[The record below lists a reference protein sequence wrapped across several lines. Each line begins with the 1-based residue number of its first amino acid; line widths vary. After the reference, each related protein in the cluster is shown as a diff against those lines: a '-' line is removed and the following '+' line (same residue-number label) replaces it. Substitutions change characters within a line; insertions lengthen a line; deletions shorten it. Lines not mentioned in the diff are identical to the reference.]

1 MNKKIFVGNTC
12 TRYKLFKKGKSWVA
26 MGVTTLSISLGLG
39 MLMVNPSVRADT
51 SSTANSAT
59 SSAANSVTSS
69 AANSVTSSAANSVT
83 SSAANSV
90 TSSAANSVTSSAA
103 NSATS
108 SAANSAT
115 SSAAN
120 SATSSAANSATSSAA
135 NSATSSAANSATSSA
150 VNSATSISAAKAG
163 VSNVKLATDNL
174 SSSTD
179 TTGVVVT
186 SSFNNGDTFSG
197 GGGVIALNTS
207 IEKSATI
214 SNGTKLTFT
223 ISNPKSINWDNIQLN
238 GGTNYGSLAYDKT
251 SGTITY
257 TFSTDISNAGINFII
272 NLHTAAVDTSK
283 NIITA
288 SLNNTSVA
296 ITGGTSYNTKANAGG
311 SGGSGYDNQRLIIGN
326 GSYGYIGINDNYV
339 GYINGKNYYLPDMQ
353 SMNFNVVVDPGFYTN
368 SQNDKIGRTI
378 TLSISG
384 TGASLQADNIYITEK
399 GGFPNTSKSYVPLSS
414 VGWTTTQ
421 IDDQTVKISIPDN
434 MDIGWYVLGIVAT
447 TPGLNSQYIL
457 TDQYESDYITTAQK
471 STTSGYFQNINNS
484 GFVPK
489 ITAMDKNIKQ
499 GTTVSDINKWL
510 LDGVTASDVEDGNLS
525 SAVTIKDDTNFV
537 NAWNSN
543 KNGVYT
549 IIYTVTD
556 SDGNTVTQSVS
567 ATIYSD
573 ITIHYIDKNG
583 TELSAQTTSMANS
596 VGSNYNI
603 IPTSL
608 IKKNGV
614 SYYYVSSNNN
624 LSGIYGENNQPT
636 DIYLT
641 YDIDQTSID
650 TKDSTLVA
658 GPSTTWKA
666 ADNFVS
672 ATDEAGSAL
681 KLSDIT
687 VSGTVDPTKAGR
699 YEVTYSYTDAAG
711 NAVTKTATI
720 TVVASQASIDT
731 KDSTLVAGPSTTWKA
746 ADNFVSATDEAG
758 SALKLSDITVSGT
771 VDPTKAGRYEV
782 TYSYT
787 DAAGNAVTKT
797 ATITVVA
804 SQASIDTKD
813 STLVAGP
820 STTWKA
826 ADNFVSATDE
836 AGSAL
841 KLSDITVSG
850 TVDPTKAGRYE
861 VTYSYTD
868 AAGNTV
874 TKTATITVVAS
885 QASIDTKDSTLVA
898 GPSTTWKAA
907 DNFVSATDEAGG
919 ALKLSDITVSGTV
932 DPTKAGRYEV
942 TYSYTDAAGNTVTK
956 TATIT
961 VVASQASIDTK
972 DSTLV
977 AGPSTTWKAADNFV
991 SATDEAGGALKLSD
1005 ITVSGTVDPT
1015 KAGRYE
1021 VTYSYTDAAGNAV
1034 TKTATITV
1042 VASQASI
1049 DTKDSTLVAGPSTT
1063 WKAADNF
1070 VSATDEAG
1078 SVLKL
1083 SDITVSGTVDPTK
1096 AGRYEVTYS
1105 YTDAAGNAAVTKTAT
1120 ITVVASQ
1127 ASIDTK
1133 DSTLVAGPSTT
1144 WKAADNFVSAT
1155 DEAGSVLKL
1164 SDITVSGTVDPTKA
1178 GRYEVTYSY
1187 TDAAG
1192 NAVTKTAT
1200 ITVVASQASI
1210 DTKDS
1215 TLVAGPSTTWK
1226 AADNFVSATDEAGS
1240 VLKLSDITVSGTVD
1254 PTKAGRYEVTYSYTD
1269 AAGNAVTKTATI
1281 TVVASQASI
1290 DTKDSTLVAG
1300 PSTTWKA
1307 ADNFVSATDE
1317 AGSVLKLSDITVSG
1331 TVDPTKAGRYEV
1343 TYSYTD
1349 AAGNVVTKTA
1359 TITVIVKSNPVTPG
1373 KPSQPAKPVSP
1384 VTPDQTN
1391 QSAKSD
1397 QRAKSD
1403 HLTTFSQVTSV
1414 KSGSA
1419 LQTTTSHNEL
1429 PQTDESTQRTMT
1441 LGGLLLLVTT
1451 SLLTFLGGKKRRNQ
1465 D

>member
-90 TSSAANSVTSSAA
+90 TSSAANS
-103 NSATS
+103 
-108 SAANSAT
+108 
-115 SSAAN
+115 
-120 SATSSAANSATSSAA
+120 
-135 NSATSSAANSATSSA
+135 ATSSAANSATSSA
-150 VNSATSISAAKAG
+150 VNSATSSAANSATSISAAKAG

-296 ITGGTSYNTKANAGG
+296 ITGGTSYNTKANAGGSGG

-758 SALKLSDITVSGT
+758 S
-771 VDPTKAGRYEV
+771 
-782 TYSYT
+782 
-787 DAAGNAVTKT
+787 
-797 ATITVVA
+797 
-804 SQASIDTKD
+804 
-813 STLVAGP
+813 
-820 STTWKA
+820 
-826 ADNFVSATDE
+826 
-836 AGSAL
+836 
-841 KLSDITVSG
+841 
-850 TVDPTKAGRYE
+850 
-861 VTYSYTD
+861 
-868 AAGNTV
+868 
-874 TKTATITVVAS
+874 
-885 QASIDTKDSTLVA
+885 
-898 GPSTTWKAA
+898 
-907 DNFVSATDEAGG
+907 
-919 ALKLSDITVSGTV
+919 
-932 DPTKAGRYEV
+932 
-942 TYSYTDAAGNTVTK
+942 
-956 TATIT
+956 
-961 VVASQASIDTK
+961 
-972 DSTLV
+972 
-977 AGPSTTWKAADNFV
+977 
-991 SATDEAGGALKLSD
+991 
-1005 ITVSGTVDPT
+1005 
-1015 KAGRYE
+1015 
-1021 VTYSYTDAAGNAV
+1021 
-1034 TKTATITV
+1034 
-1042 VASQASI
+1042 
-1049 DTKDSTLVAGPSTT
+1049 
-1063 WKAADNF
+1063 
-1070 VSATDEAG
+1070 
-1078 SVLKL
+1078 
-1083 SDITVSGTVDPTK
+1083 
-1096 AGRYEVTYS
+1096 
-1105 YTDAAGNAAVTKTAT
+1105 
-1120 ITVVASQ
+1120 
-1127 ASIDTK
+1127 
-1133 DSTLVAGPSTT
+1133 
-1144 WKAADNFVSAT
+1144 
-1155 DEAGSVLKL
+1155 
-1164 SDITVSGTVDPTKA
+1164 
-1178 GRYEVTYSY
+1178 
-1187 TDAAG
+1187 
-1192 NAVTKTAT
+1192 
-1200 ITVVASQASI
+1200 
-1210 DTKDS
+1210 
-1215 TLVAGPSTTWK
+1215 
-1226 AADNFVSATDEAGS
+1226 
-1240 VLKLSDITVSGTVD
+1240 
-1254 PTKAGRYEVTYSYTD
+1254 
-1269 AAGNAVTKTATI
+1269 
-1281 TVVASQASI
+1281 
-1290 DTKDSTLVAG
+1290 
-1300 PSTTWKA
+1300 
-1307 ADNFVSATDE
+1307 
-1317 AGSVLKLSDITVSG
+1317 VLKLSDITVSG

>member
-115 SSAAN
+115 SSAVN
-120 SATSSAANSATSSAA
+120 SATSSAA
-135 NSATSSAANSATSSA
+135 
-150 VNSATSISAAKAG
+150 NSATSISAAKAG

-296 ITGGTSYNTKANAGG
+296 ITGGTSYNTKANAGGSGG

-758 SALKLSDITVSGT
+758 S
-771 VDPTKAGRYEV
+771 
-782 TYSYT
+782 
-787 DAAGNAVTKT
+787 
-797 ATITVVA
+797 
-804 SQASIDTKD
+804 
-813 STLVAGP
+813 
-820 STTWKA
+820 
-826 ADNFVSATDE
+826 
-836 AGSAL
+836 
-841 KLSDITVSG
+841 
-850 TVDPTKAGRYE
+850 
-861 VTYSYTD
+861 
-868 AAGNTV
+868 
-874 TKTATITVVAS
+874 
-885 QASIDTKDSTLVA
+885 
-898 GPSTTWKAA
+898 
-907 DNFVSATDEAGG
+907 
-919 ALKLSDITVSGTV
+919 
-932 DPTKAGRYEV
+932 
-942 TYSYTDAAGNTVTK
+942 
-956 TATIT
+956 
-961 VVASQASIDTK
+961 
-972 DSTLV
+972 
-977 AGPSTTWKAADNFV
+977 
-991 SATDEAGGALKLSD
+991 
-1005 ITVSGTVDPT
+1005 
-1015 KAGRYE
+1015 
-1021 VTYSYTDAAGNAV
+1021 
-1034 TKTATITV
+1034 
-1042 VASQASI
+1042 
-1049 DTKDSTLVAGPSTT
+1049 
-1063 WKAADNF
+1063 
-1070 VSATDEAG
+1070 
-1078 SVLKL
+1078 
-1083 SDITVSGTVDPTK
+1083 
-1096 AGRYEVTYS
+1096 
-1105 YTDAAGNAAVTKTAT
+1105 
-1120 ITVVASQ
+1120 
-1127 ASIDTK
+1127 
-1133 DSTLVAGPSTT
+1133 
-1144 WKAADNFVSAT
+1144 
-1155 DEAGSVLKL
+1155 
-1164 SDITVSGTVDPTKA
+1164 
-1178 GRYEVTYSY
+1178 
-1187 TDAAG
+1187 
-1192 NAVTKTAT
+1192 
-1200 ITVVASQASI
+1200 
-1210 DTKDS
+1210 
-1215 TLVAGPSTTWK
+1215 
-1226 AADNFVSATDEAGS
+1226 
-1240 VLKLSDITVSGTVD
+1240 
-1254 PTKAGRYEVTYSYTD
+1254 
-1269 AAGNAVTKTATI
+1269 
-1281 TVVASQASI
+1281 
-1290 DTKDSTLVAG
+1290 
-1300 PSTTWKA
+1300 
-1307 ADNFVSATDE
+1307 
-1317 AGSVLKLSDITVSG
+1317 VLKLSDITVSG

>member
-1 MNKKIFVGNTC
+1 M
-12 TRYKLFKKGKSWVA
+12 
-26 MGVTTLSISLGLG
+26 
-39 MLMVNPSVRADT
+39 
-51 SSTANSAT
+51 
-59 SSAANSVTSS
+59 
-69 AANSVTSSAANSVT
+69 
-83 SSAANSV
+83 
-90 TSSAANSVTSSAA
+90 
-103 NSATS
+103 
-108 SAANSAT
+108 
-115 SSAAN
+115 
-120 SATSSAANSATSSAA
+120 
-135 NSATSSAANSATSSA
+135 
-150 VNSATSISAAKAG
+150 
-163 VSNVKLATDNL
+163 
-174 SSSTD
+174 
-179 TTGVVVT
+179 
-186 SSFNNGDTFSG
+186 
-197 GGGVIALNTS
+197 
-207 IEKSATI
+207 
-214 SNGTKLTFT
+214 
-223 ISNPKSINWDNIQLN
+223 
-238 GGTNYGSLAYDKT
+238 
-251 SGTITY
+251 
-257 TFSTDISNAGINFII
+257 
-272 NLHTAAVDTSK
+272 
-283 NIITA
+283 
-288 SLNNTSVA
+288 
-296 ITGGTSYNTKANAGG
+296 
-311 SGGSGYDNQRLIIGN
+311 
-326 GSYGYIGINDNYV
+326 
-339 GYINGKNYYLPDMQ
+339 
-353 SMNFNVVVDPGFYTN
+353 
-368 SQNDKIGRTI
+368 
-378 TLSISG
+378 
-384 TGASLQADNIYITEK
+384 
-399 GGFPNTSKSYVPLSS
+399 
-414 VGWTTTQ
+414 
-421 IDDQTVKISIPDN
+421 
-434 MDIGWYVLGIVAT
+434 
-447 TPGLNSQYIL
+447 
-457 TDQYESDYITTAQK
+457 
-471 STTSGYFQNINNS
+471 
-484 GFVPK
+484 
-489 ITAMDKNIKQ
+489 
-499 GTTVSDINKWL
+499 
-510 LDGVTASDVEDGNLS
+510 
-525 SAVTIKDDTNFV
+525 
-537 NAWNSN
+537 
-543 KNGVYT
+543 
-549 IIYTVTD
+549 
-556 SDGNTVTQSVS
+556 
-567 ATIYSD
+567 
-573 ITIHYIDKNG
+573 
-583 TELSAQTTSMANS
+583 
-596 VGSNYNI
+596 
-603 IPTSL
+603 
-608 IKKNGV
+608 
-614 SYYYVSSNNN
+614 
-624 LSGIYGENNQPT
+624 
-636 DIYLT
+636 
-641 YDIDQTSID
+641 
-650 TKDSTLVA
+650 
-658 GPSTTWKA
+658 
-666 ADNFVS
+666 S

-942 TYSYTDAAGNTVTK
+942 TYSYTDAAGN
-956 TATIT
+956 
-961 VVASQASIDTK
+961 
-972 DSTLV
+972 
-977 AGPSTTWKAADNFV
+977 
-991 SATDEAGGALKLSD
+991 
-1005 ITVSGTVDPT
+1005 
-1015 KAGRYE
+1015 
-1021 VTYSYTDAAGNAV
+1021 AV

-1105 YTDAAGNAAVTKTAT
+1105 YTDAAGNAVTKTAT

>member
-1 MNKKIFVGNTC
+1 
-12 TRYKLFKKGKSWVA
+12 
-26 MGVTTLSISLGLG
+26 
-39 MLMVNPSVRADT
+39 
-51 SSTANSAT
+51 
-59 SSAANSVTSS
+59 
-69 AANSVTSSAANSVT
+69 
-83 SSAANSV
+83 
-90 TSSAANSVTSSAA
+90 
-103 NSATS
+103 
-108 SAANSAT
+108 
-115 SSAAN
+115 
-120 SATSSAANSATSSAA
+120 
-135 NSATSSAANSATSSA
+135 
-150 VNSATSISAAKAG
+150 
-163 VSNVKLATDNL
+163 
-174 SSSTD
+174 
-179 TTGVVVT
+179 
-186 SSFNNGDTFSG
+186 
-197 GGGVIALNTS
+197 
-207 IEKSATI
+207 
-214 SNGTKLTFT
+214 
-223 ISNPKSINWDNIQLN
+223 
-238 GGTNYGSLAYDKT
+238 
-251 SGTITY
+251 
-257 TFSTDISNAGINFII
+257 
-272 NLHTAAVDTSK
+272 
-283 NIITA
+283 
-288 SLNNTSVA
+288 
-296 ITGGTSYNTKANAGG
+296 
-311 SGGSGYDNQRLIIGN
+311 
-326 GSYGYIGINDNYV
+326 
-339 GYINGKNYYLPDMQ
+339 
-353 SMNFNVVVDPGFYTN
+353 MNFNVVVDPGFYTN

-672 ATDEAGSAL
+672 ATDEAGS
-681 KLSDIT
+681 
-687 VSGTVDPTKAGR
+687 
-699 YEVTYSYTDAAG
+699 
-711 NAVTKTATI
+711 
-720 TVVASQASIDT
+720 
-731 KDSTLVAGPSTTWKA
+731 
-746 ADNFVSATDEAG
+746 
-758 SALKLSDITVSGT
+758 
-771 VDPTKAGRYEV
+771 
-782 TYSYT
+782 
-787 DAAGNAVTKT
+787 
-797 ATITVVA
+797 
-804 SQASIDTKD
+804 
-813 STLVAGP
+813 
-820 STTWKA
+820 
-826 ADNFVSATDE
+826 
-836 AGSAL
+836 
-841 KLSDITVSG
+841 
-850 TVDPTKAGRYE
+850 
-861 VTYSYTD
+861 
-868 AAGNTV
+868 
-874 TKTATITVVAS
+874 
-885 QASIDTKDSTLVA
+885 
-898 GPSTTWKAA
+898 
-907 DNFVSATDEAGG
+907 
-919 ALKLSDITVSGTV
+919 
-932 DPTKAGRYEV
+932 
-942 TYSYTDAAGNTVTK
+942 
-956 TATIT
+956 
-961 VVASQASIDTK
+961 
-972 DSTLV
+972 
-977 AGPSTTWKAADNFV
+977 
-991 SATDEAGGALKLSD
+991 
-1005 ITVSGTVDPT
+1005 
-1015 KAGRYE
+1015 
-1021 VTYSYTDAAGNAV
+1021 
-1034 TKTATITV
+1034 
-1042 VASQASI
+1042 
-1049 DTKDSTLVAGPSTT
+1049 
-1063 WKAADNF
+1063 
-1070 VSATDEAG
+1070 
-1078 SVLKL
+1078 
-1083 SDITVSGTVDPTK
+1083 
-1096 AGRYEVTYS
+1096 
-1105 YTDAAGNAAVTKTAT
+1105 
-1120 ITVVASQ
+1120 
-1127 ASIDTK
+1127 
-1133 DSTLVAGPSTT
+1133 
-1144 WKAADNFVSAT
+1144 
-1155 DEAGSVLKL
+1155 
-1164 SDITVSGTVDPTKA
+1164 
-1178 GRYEVTYSY
+1178 
-1187 TDAAG
+1187 
-1192 NAVTKTAT
+1192 
-1200 ITVVASQASI
+1200 
-1210 DTKDS
+1210 
-1215 TLVAGPSTTWK
+1215 
-1226 AADNFVSATDEAGS
+1226 
-1240 VLKLSDITVSGTVD
+1240 
-1254 PTKAGRYEVTYSYTD
+1254 
-1269 AAGNAVTKTATI
+1269 
-1281 TVVASQASI
+1281 
-1290 DTKDSTLVAG
+1290 
-1300 PSTTWKA
+1300 
-1307 ADNFVSATDE
+1307 
-1317 AGSVLKLSDITVSG
+1317 VLKLSDITVSG

>member
-1 MNKKIFVGNTC
+1 
-12 TRYKLFKKGKSWVA
+12 
-26 MGVTTLSISLGLG
+26 
-39 MLMVNPSVRADT
+39 
-51 SSTANSAT
+51 
-59 SSAANSVTSS
+59 
-69 AANSVTSSAANSVT
+69 
-83 SSAANSV
+83 
-90 TSSAANSVTSSAA
+90 
-103 NSATS
+103 
-108 SAANSAT
+108 
-115 SSAAN
+115 
-120 SATSSAANSATSSAA
+120 
-135 NSATSSAANSATSSA
+135 
-150 VNSATSISAAKAG
+150 
-163 VSNVKLATDNL
+163 
-174 SSSTD
+174 
-179 TTGVVVT
+179 
-186 SSFNNGDTFSG
+186 
-197 GGGVIALNTS
+197 
-207 IEKSATI
+207 
-214 SNGTKLTFT
+214 
-223 ISNPKSINWDNIQLN
+223 
-238 GGTNYGSLAYDKT
+238 
-251 SGTITY
+251 
-257 TFSTDISNAGINFII
+257 
-272 NLHTAAVDTSK
+272 
-283 NIITA
+283 
-288 SLNNTSVA
+288 
-296 ITGGTSYNTKANAGG
+296 
-311 SGGSGYDNQRLIIGN
+311 
-326 GSYGYIGINDNYV
+326 
-339 GYINGKNYYLPDMQ
+339 
-353 SMNFNVVVDPGFYTN
+353 
-368 SQNDKIGRTI
+368 
-378 TLSISG
+378 
-384 TGASLQADNIYITEK
+384 
-399 GGFPNTSKSYVPLSS
+399 
-414 VGWTTTQ
+414 
-421 IDDQTVKISIPDN
+421 
-434 MDIGWYVLGIVAT
+434 
-447 TPGLNSQYIL
+447 
-457 TDQYESDYITTAQK
+457 
-471 STTSGYFQNINNS
+471 
-484 GFVPK
+484 
-489 ITAMDKNIKQ
+489 MDKNIKQ

-787 DAAGNAVTKT
+787 DAAGNT
-797 ATITVVA
+797 
-804 SQASIDTKD
+804 
-813 STLVAGP
+813 
-820 STTWKA
+820 
-826 ADNFVSATDE
+826 
-836 AGSAL
+836 
-841 KLSDITVSG
+841 
-850 TVDPTKAGRYE
+850 
-861 VTYSYTD
+861 
-868 AAGNTV
+868 
-874 TKTATITVVAS
+874 
-885 QASIDTKDSTLVA
+885 
-898 GPSTTWKAA
+898 
-907 DNFVSATDEAGG
+907 
-919 ALKLSDITVSGTV
+919 
-932 DPTKAGRYEV
+932 
-942 TYSYTDAAGNTVTK
+942 
-956 TATIT
+956 
-961 VVASQASIDTK
+961 
-972 DSTLV
+972 
-977 AGPSTTWKAADNFV
+977 
-991 SATDEAGGALKLSD
+991 
-1005 ITVSGTVDPT
+1005 
-1015 KAGRYE
+1015 
-1021 VTYSYTDAAGNAV
+1021 
-1034 TKTATITV
+1034 
-1042 VASQASI
+1042 
-1049 DTKDSTLVAGPSTT
+1049 
-1063 WKAADNF
+1063 
-1070 VSATDEAG
+1070 
-1078 SVLKL
+1078 
-1083 SDITVSGTVDPTK
+1083 
-1096 AGRYEVTYS
+1096 
-1105 YTDAAGNAAVTKTAT
+1105 VTKTAT

-1226 AADNFVSATDEAGS
+1226 AADNFVSATDEAGGA
-1240 VLKLSDITVSGTVD
+1240 LKLSDITVSGTVD

>member
-1 MNKKIFVGNTC
+1 M
-12 TRYKLFKKGKSWVA
+12 
-26 MGVTTLSISLGLG
+26 
-39 MLMVNPSVRADT
+39 
-51 SSTANSAT
+51 
-59 SSAANSVTSS
+59 
-69 AANSVTSSAANSVT
+69 
-83 SSAANSV
+83 
-90 TSSAANSVTSSAA
+90 
-103 NSATS
+103 
-108 SAANSAT
+108 
-115 SSAAN
+115 
-120 SATSSAANSATSSAA
+120 
-135 NSATSSAANSATSSA
+135 
-150 VNSATSISAAKAG
+150 
-163 VSNVKLATDNL
+163 
-174 SSSTD
+174 
-179 TTGVVVT
+179 
-186 SSFNNGDTFSG
+186 
-197 GGGVIALNTS
+197 
-207 IEKSATI
+207 
-214 SNGTKLTFT
+214 
-223 ISNPKSINWDNIQLN
+223 
-238 GGTNYGSLAYDKT
+238 
-251 SGTITY
+251 
-257 TFSTDISNAGINFII
+257 
-272 NLHTAAVDTSK
+272 
-283 NIITA
+283 
-288 SLNNTSVA
+288 
-296 ITGGTSYNTKANAGG
+296 
-311 SGGSGYDNQRLIIGN
+311 
-326 GSYGYIGINDNYV
+326 
-339 GYINGKNYYLPDMQ
+339 
-353 SMNFNVVVDPGFYTN
+353 
-368 SQNDKIGRTI
+368 
-378 TLSISG
+378 
-384 TGASLQADNIYITEK
+384 
-399 GGFPNTSKSYVPLSS
+399 
-414 VGWTTTQ
+414 
-421 IDDQTVKISIPDN
+421 
-434 MDIGWYVLGIVAT
+434 
-447 TPGLNSQYIL
+447 
-457 TDQYESDYITTAQK
+457 
-471 STTSGYFQNINNS
+471 
-484 GFVPK
+484 
-489 ITAMDKNIKQ
+489 
-499 GTTVSDINKWL
+499 
-510 LDGVTASDVEDGNLS
+510 
-525 SAVTIKDDTNFV
+525 
-537 NAWNSN
+537 
-543 KNGVYT
+543 
-549 IIYTVTD
+549 
-556 SDGNTVTQSVS
+556 
-567 ATIYSD
+567 
-573 ITIHYIDKNG
+573 
-583 TELSAQTTSMANS
+583 
-596 VGSNYNI
+596 
-603 IPTSL
+603 
-608 IKKNGV
+608 
-614 SYYYVSSNNN
+614 
-624 LSGIYGENNQPT
+624 
-636 DIYLT
+636 
-641 YDIDQTSID
+641 
-650 TKDSTLVA
+650 
-658 GPSTTWKA
+658 
-666 ADNFVS
+666 
-672 ATDEAGSAL
+672 
-681 KLSDIT
+681 
-687 VSGTVDPTKAGR
+687 
-699 YEVTYSYTDAAG
+699 
-711 NAVTKTATI
+711 
-720 TVVASQASIDT
+720 
-731 KDSTLVAGPSTTWKA
+731 
-746 ADNFVSATDEAG
+746 SATDEAG

-942 TYSYTDAAGNTVTK
+942 TYSYTDAAGN
-956 TATIT
+956 
-961 VVASQASIDTK
+961 
-972 DSTLV
+972 
-977 AGPSTTWKAADNFV
+977 
-991 SATDEAGGALKLSD
+991 
-1005 ITVSGTVDPT
+1005 
-1015 KAGRYE
+1015 
-1021 VTYSYTDAAGNAV
+1021 
-1034 TKTATITV
+1034 
-1042 VASQASI
+1042 
-1049 DTKDSTLVAGPSTT
+1049 
-1063 WKAADNF
+1063 
-1070 VSATDEAG
+1070 
-1078 SVLKL
+1078 
-1083 SDITVSGTVDPTK
+1083 
-1096 AGRYEVTYS
+1096 
-1105 YTDAAGNAAVTKTAT
+1105 AVTKTAT

>member
-51 SSTANSAT
+51 SSAANSVTSSAANSVT

-135 NSATSSAANSATSSA
+135 NSATSSAVNSATSSA
-150 VNSATSISAAKAG
+150 ANSATSISAAKAG

-868 AAGNTV
+868 AAGN
-874 TKTATITVVAS
+874 
-885 QASIDTKDSTLVA
+885 
-898 GPSTTWKAA
+898 
-907 DNFVSATDEAGG
+907 
-919 ALKLSDITVSGTV
+919 
-932 DPTKAGRYEV
+932 
-942 TYSYTDAAGNTVTK
+942 
-956 TATIT
+956 
-961 VVASQASIDTK
+961 
-972 DSTLV
+972 
-977 AGPSTTWKAADNFV
+977 
-991 SATDEAGGALKLSD
+991 
-1005 ITVSGTVDPT
+1005 
-1015 KAGRYE
+1015 
-1021 VTYSYTDAAGNAV
+1021 AV

-1105 YTDAAGNAAVTKTAT
+1105 YTDAAGNAVTKTAT

>member
-1 MNKKIFVGNTC
+1 MYKVKWRLYMNKKIFVGNTC

-51 SSTANSAT
+51 SSTANS
-59 SSAANSVTSS
+59 V
-69 AANSVTSSAANSVT
+69 
-83 SSAANSV
+83 
-90 TSSAANSVTSSAA
+90 
-103 NSATS
+103 
-108 SAANSAT
+108 
-115 SSAAN
+115 
-120 SATSSAANSATSSAA
+120 
-135 NSATSSAANSATSSA
+135 TSSAANSATSSA

-658 GPSTTWKA
+658 GQSTTWKA

-672 ATDEAGSAL
+672 ATDEAGSA
-681 KLSDIT
+681 
-687 VSGTVDPTKAGR
+687 
-699 YEVTYSYTDAAG
+699 
-711 NAVTKTATI
+711 
-720 TVVASQASIDT
+720 
-731 KDSTLVAGPSTTWKA
+731 
-746 ADNFVSATDEAG
+746 
-758 SALKLSDITVSGT
+758 
-771 VDPTKAGRYEV
+771 
-782 TYSYT
+782 
-787 DAAGNAVTKT
+787 
-797 ATITVVA
+797 
-804 SQASIDTKD
+804 
-813 STLVAGP
+813 
-820 STTWKA
+820 
-826 ADNFVSATDE
+826 
-836 AGSAL
+836 
-841 KLSDITVSG
+841 
-850 TVDPTKAGRYE
+850 
-861 VTYSYTD
+861 
-868 AAGNTV
+868 
-874 TKTATITVVAS
+874 
-885 QASIDTKDSTLVA
+885 
-898 GPSTTWKAA
+898 
-907 DNFVSATDEAGG
+907 
-919 ALKLSDITVSGTV
+919 
-932 DPTKAGRYEV
+932 
-942 TYSYTDAAGNTVTK
+942 
-956 TATIT
+956 
-961 VVASQASIDTK
+961 
-972 DSTLV
+972 
-977 AGPSTTWKAADNFV
+977 
-991 SATDEAGGALKLSD
+991 
-1005 ITVSGTVDPT
+1005 
-1015 KAGRYE
+1015 
-1021 VTYSYTDAAGNAV
+1021 
-1034 TKTATITV
+1034 
-1042 VASQASI
+1042 
-1049 DTKDSTLVAGPSTT
+1049 
-1063 WKAADNF
+1063 
-1070 VSATDEAG
+1070 
-1078 SVLKL
+1078 
-1083 SDITVSGTVDPTK
+1083 
-1096 AGRYEVTYS
+1096 
-1105 YTDAAGNAAVTKTAT
+1105 
-1120 ITVVASQ
+1120 
-1127 ASIDTK
+1127 
-1133 DSTLVAGPSTT
+1133 
-1144 WKAADNFVSAT
+1144 
-1155 DEAGSVLKL
+1155 
-1164 SDITVSGTVDPTKA
+1164 
-1178 GRYEVTYSY
+1178 
-1187 TDAAG
+1187 
-1192 NAVTKTAT
+1192 
-1200 ITVVASQASI
+1200 
-1210 DTKDS
+1210 
-1215 TLVAGPSTTWK
+1215 
-1226 AADNFVSATDEAGS
+1226 
-1240 VLKLSDITVSGTVD
+1240 
-1254 PTKAGRYEVTYSYTD
+1254 
-1269 AAGNAVTKTATI
+1269 
-1281 TVVASQASI
+1281 
-1290 DTKDSTLVAG
+1290 
-1300 PSTTWKA
+1300 
-1307 ADNFVSATDE
+1307 
-1317 AGSVLKLSDITVSG
+1317 LKLSDITVSG

>member
-1 MNKKIFVGNTC
+1 
-12 TRYKLFKKGKSWVA
+12 
-26 MGVTTLSISLGLG
+26 
-39 MLMVNPSVRADT
+39 
-51 SSTANSAT
+51 
-59 SSAANSVTSS
+59 
-69 AANSVTSSAANSVT
+69 
-83 SSAANSV
+83 
-90 TSSAANSVTSSAA
+90 
-103 NSATS
+103 
-108 SAANSAT
+108 
-115 SSAAN
+115 
-120 SATSSAANSATSSAA
+120 
-135 NSATSSAANSATSSA
+135 
-150 VNSATSISAAKAG
+150 
-163 VSNVKLATDNL
+163 
-174 SSSTD
+174 
-179 TTGVVVT
+179 
-186 SSFNNGDTFSG
+186 
-197 GGGVIALNTS
+197 
-207 IEKSATI
+207 
-214 SNGTKLTFT
+214 
-223 ISNPKSINWDNIQLN
+223 
-238 GGTNYGSLAYDKT
+238 
-251 SGTITY
+251 
-257 TFSTDISNAGINFII
+257 
-272 NLHTAAVDTSK
+272 
-283 NIITA
+283 
-288 SLNNTSVA
+288 
-296 ITGGTSYNTKANAGG
+296 
-311 SGGSGYDNQRLIIGN
+311 
-326 GSYGYIGINDNYV
+326 
-339 GYINGKNYYLPDMQ
+339 
-353 SMNFNVVVDPGFYTN
+353 
-368 SQNDKIGRTI
+368 
-378 TLSISG
+378 
-384 TGASLQADNIYITEK
+384 
-399 GGFPNTSKSYVPLSS
+399 
-414 VGWTTTQ
+414 
-421 IDDQTVKISIPDN
+421 
-434 MDIGWYVLGIVAT
+434 
-447 TPGLNSQYIL
+447 
-457 TDQYESDYITTAQK
+457 
-471 STTSGYFQNINNS
+471 
-484 GFVPK
+484 
-489 ITAMDKNIKQ
+489 
-499 GTTVSDINKWL
+499 
-510 LDGVTASDVEDGNLS
+510 
-525 SAVTIKDDTNFV
+525 
-537 NAWNSN
+537 
-543 KNGVYT
+543 
-549 IIYTVTD
+549 
-556 SDGNTVTQSVS
+556 
-567 ATIYSD
+567 
-573 ITIHYIDKNG
+573 
-583 TELSAQTTSMANS
+583 MANS

-641 YDIDQTSID
+641 YDIDQTSIDTKDSTLVAGPSTTWKAADNFVSATDEAGSALKLSDITVSGTVDPTKAGRYEVTYSYTDAAGNAVTKTATITVVASQASIDTKDSTLVAGPSTTWKAADNFVSATDEAGGALKLSDITVSGTVDPTKAGRYEVTYSYTDAAGNAVTKTATITVVASQASIDTKDSTLVAGPSTTWKAADNFVSATDEAGSVLKLSDITVSGTVDPTKAGRYEVTYSYTDAAGNAVTKTATITVVASQASIDTKDSTLVAGPSTTWKAADNFVSATDEAGSVLKLSDITVSGTVDPTKAGRYEVTYSYTDAAGNAVTKTATITVVASQASIDTKDSTLVAGPSTTWKAADNFVSATDEAGSVLKLSDITVSGTVDPTKAGRYEVTYSYTDAAGNAVTKTATITVVASQASIDTKDSTLVAGPSTTWKAADNFVSATDEAGSVLKLSDITVSGTVDPTKAGRYEVTYSYTDAAGNAVTKTATITVVASQASID

-942 TYSYTDAAGNTVTK
+942 TYSYTDAAGN
-956 TATIT
+956 
-961 VVASQASIDTK
+961 
-972 DSTLV
+972 
-977 AGPSTTWKAADNFV
+977 
-991 SATDEAGGALKLSD
+991 
-1005 ITVSGTVDPT
+1005 
-1015 KAGRYE
+1015 
-1021 VTYSYTDAAGNAV
+1021 
-1034 TKTATITV
+1034 
-1042 VASQASI
+1042 
-1049 DTKDSTLVAGPSTT
+1049 
-1063 WKAADNF
+1063 
-1070 VSATDEAG
+1070 
-1078 SVLKL
+1078 
-1083 SDITVSGTVDPTK
+1083 
-1096 AGRYEVTYS
+1096 
-1105 YTDAAGNAAVTKTAT
+1105 AVTKTAT

>member
-51 SSTANSAT
+51 SSAANSAT
-59 SSAANSVTSS
+59 SSAANSV
-69 AANSVTSSAANSVT
+69 
-83 SSAANSV
+83 
-90 TSSAANSVTSSAA
+90 
-103 NSATS
+103 
-108 SAANSAT
+108 
-115 SSAAN
+115 
-120 SATSSAANSATSSAA
+120 
-135 NSATSSAANSATSSA
+135 
-150 VNSATSISAAKAG
+150 TSISAAKAG

-614 SYYYVSSNNN
+614 NYYYVSSNNN

-641 YDIDQTSID
+641 YDIDQT
-650 TKDSTLVA
+650 
-658 GPSTTWKA
+658 
-666 ADNFVS
+666 
-672 ATDEAGSAL
+672 
-681 KLSDIT
+681 
-687 VSGTVDPTKAGR
+687 
-699 YEVTYSYTDAAG
+699 
-711 NAVTKTATI
+711 
-720 TVVASQASIDT
+720 
-731 KDSTLVAGPSTTWKA
+731 
-746 ADNFVSATDEAG
+746 
-758 SALKLSDITVSGT
+758 
-771 VDPTKAGRYEV
+771 
-782 TYSYT
+782 
-787 DAAGNAVTKT
+787 
-797 ATITVVA
+797 
-804 SQASIDTKD
+804 
-813 STLVAGP
+813 
-820 STTWKA
+820 
-826 ADNFVSATDE
+826 
-836 AGSAL
+836 
-841 KLSDITVSG
+841 
-850 TVDPTKAGRYE
+850 
-861 VTYSYTD
+861 
-868 AAGNTV
+868 
-874 TKTATITVVAS
+874 
-885 QASIDTKDSTLVA
+885 
-898 GPSTTWKAA
+898 
-907 DNFVSATDEAGG
+907 
-919 ALKLSDITVSGTV
+919 
-932 DPTKAGRYEV
+932 
-942 TYSYTDAAGNTVTK
+942 
-956 TATIT
+956 
-961 VVASQASIDTK
+961 
-972 DSTLV
+972 
-977 AGPSTTWKAADNFV
+977 
-991 SATDEAGGALKLSD
+991 
-1005 ITVSGTVDPT
+1005 
-1015 KAGRYE
+1015 
-1021 VTYSYTDAAGNAV
+1021 
-1034 TKTATITV
+1034 
-1042 VASQASI
+1042 SI

-1105 YTDAAGNAAVTKTAT
+1105 YTDAAGNA
-1120 ITVVASQ
+1120 
-1127 ASIDTK
+1127 
-1133 DSTLVAGPSTT
+1133 
-1144 WKAADNFVSAT
+1144 
-1155 DEAGSVLKL
+1155 
-1164 SDITVSGTVDPTKA
+1164 
-1178 GRYEVTYSY
+1178 
-1187 TDAAG
+1187 
-1192 NAVTKTAT
+1192 
-1200 ITVVASQASI
+1200 
-1210 DTKDS
+1210 
-1215 TLVAGPSTTWK
+1215 
-1226 AADNFVSATDEAGS
+1226 
-1240 VLKLSDITVSGTVD
+1240 
-1254 PTKAGRYEVTYSYTD
+1254 
-1269 AAGNAVTKTATI
+1269 
-1281 TVVASQASI
+1281 
-1290 DTKDSTLVAG
+1290 
-1300 PSTTWKA
+1300 
-1307 ADNFVSATDE
+1307 
-1317 AGSVLKLSDITVSG
+1317 
-1331 TVDPTKAGRYEV
+1331 
-1343 TYSYTD
+1343 
-1349 AAGNVVTKTA
+1349 VTKTA

>member
-69 AANSVTSSAANSVT
+69 AANSVTSSTANSATSSAANSVTSSAANSVTSSTANSATSSAANSVTSSAANSVTSSTANSATSSAANSVT

-120 SATSSAANSATSSAA
+120 SATSSAVNSATSSAA
-135 NSATSSAANSATSSA
+135 
-150 VNSATSISAAKAG
+150 NSATSISAAKAG

-782 TYSYT
+782 TYS
-787 DAAGNAVTKT
+787 
-797 ATITVVA
+797 
-804 SQASIDTKD
+804 
-813 STLVAGP
+813 
-820 STTWKA
+820 
-826 ADNFVSATDE
+826 
-836 AGSAL
+836 
-841 KLSDITVSG
+841 
-850 TVDPTKAGRYE
+850 
-861 VTYSYTD
+861 
-868 AAGNTV
+868 
-874 TKTATITVVAS
+874 
-885 QASIDTKDSTLVA
+885 
-898 GPSTTWKAA
+898 
-907 DNFVSATDEAGG
+907 
-919 ALKLSDITVSGTV
+919 
-932 DPTKAGRYEV
+932 
-942 TYSYTDAAGNTVTK
+942 
-956 TATIT
+956 
-961 VVASQASIDTK
+961 
-972 DSTLV
+972 
-977 AGPSTTWKAADNFV
+977 
-991 SATDEAGGALKLSD
+991 
-1005 ITVSGTVDPT
+1005 
-1015 KAGRYE
+1015 
-1021 VTYSYTDAAGNAV
+1021 
-1034 TKTATITV
+1034 
-1042 VASQASI
+1042 
-1049 DTKDSTLVAGPSTT
+1049 
-1063 WKAADNF
+1063 
-1070 VSATDEAG
+1070 
-1078 SVLKL
+1078 
-1083 SDITVSGTVDPTK
+1083 
-1096 AGRYEVTYS
+1096 
-1105 YTDAAGNAAVTKTAT
+1105 
-1120 ITVVASQ
+1120 
-1127 ASIDTK
+1127 
-1133 DSTLVAGPSTT
+1133 
-1144 WKAADNFVSAT
+1144 
-1155 DEAGSVLKL
+1155 
-1164 SDITVSGTVDPTKA
+1164 
-1178 GRYEVTYSY
+1178 
-1187 TDAAG
+1187 
-1192 NAVTKTAT
+1192 
-1200 ITVVASQASI
+1200 
-1210 DTKDS
+1210 
-1215 TLVAGPSTTWK
+1215 
-1226 AADNFVSATDEAGS
+1226 
-1240 VLKLSDITVSGTVD
+1240 
-1254 PTKAGRYEVTYSYTD
+1254 
-1269 AAGNAVTKTATI
+1269 
-1281 TVVASQASI
+1281 
-1290 DTKDSTLVAG
+1290 
-1300 PSTTWKA
+1300 
-1307 ADNFVSATDE
+1307 
-1317 AGSVLKLSDITVSG
+1317 
-1331 TVDPTKAGRYEV
+1331 
-1343 TYSYTD
+1343 
-1349 AAGNVVTKTA
+1349 
-1359 TITVIVKSNPVTPG
+1359 
-1373 KPSQPAKPVSP
+1373 
-1384 VTPDQTN
+1384 
-1391 QSAKSD
+1391 
-1397 QRAKSD
+1397 
-1403 HLTTFSQVTSV
+1403 
-1414 KSGSA
+1414 
-1419 LQTTTSHNEL
+1419 
-1429 PQTDESTQRTMT
+1429 
-1441 LGGLLLLVTT
+1441 
-1451 SLLTFLGGKKRRNQ
+1451 
-1465 D
+1465 